1 MERRPMQQGRGRILL
16 PPPPVERMLEVK
28 EQLDGVVRRFD
39 LECWLRRDDVIVG
52 RWVAPFAAGTEAR
65 PTLTSWGVWWRTR
78 SYGAYRTH
86 HADGSLRG
94 YRVDALDRV
103 RISAAGVH
111 YRDLLL
117 DAWVTPDRK
126 VHLED
131 EHDVAAATVSGQLTF
146 FEQRRVARTRL
157 LFRRAWPRI
166 EARVDAAI
174 AAAIASVEGAGR

>member
-1 MERRPMQQGRGRILL
+1 MQQGRDRILL
-16 PPPPVERMLEVK
+16 PPPPVERMGEVK

-52 RWVAPFAAGTEAR
+52 RWVAGPSNVYEAPPR
-65 PTLTSWGVWWRTR
+65 LTSWGVWWRTR

-103 RISAAGVH
+103 RISAEGVR

-117 DAWVTPDRK
+117 DAWVTPERK

-131 EHDVAAATVSGQLTF
+131 EHDVAAATVSGALTF

-157 LFRRAWPRI
+157 LFTRGWPRI

-174 AAAIASVEGAGR
+174 AEAIAAVEGARSRRR

>member
-1 MERRPMQQGRGRILL
+1 MQQGHDRILL
-16 PPPPVERMLEVK
+16 PPPPTERMWEIK

-39 LECWLRRDDVIVG
+39 LECWLRREDLIVG
-52 RWVAPFAAGTEAR
+52 RWVAPPSSDDAL

-94 YRVDALDRV
+94 YRVDALDQV
-103 RISAAGVH
+103 RISAEGVH

-117 DAWVTPDRK
+117 DAWVTPERK

-146 FEQRRVARTRL
+146 FEQRRVARTRA
-157 LFRRAWPRI
+157 LFTRAWPRI
-166 EARVDAAI
+166 EARVDGAI
-174 AAAIASVEGAGR
+174 AAAIARVEGAG